1 MCKFKPLK
9 KKKTT
14 NFKGNPQKHRKNRG
28 PNNMRGKFEKKKK
41 IEFQF
46 TYTTFKLVFQNT

>member
-28 PNNMRGKFEKKKK
+28 PNNMRGKFEKKKNR
-41 IEFQF
+41 ISIHL
-46 TYTTFKLVFQNT
+46 YNL